1 MPIASANMNRPL
13 ARVLAATAALLVGG
27 LVLTPGV
34 ALAATA
40 TVTVD
45 SEWSTGYTAKLT
57 VGNTASTPL
66 TTWSIEFDLAS
77 GTSIRSAWGA
87 GFTHVGG
94 HWTGKPA
101 SWNATVPAGGSVTA
115 GFVAS
120 GTGRPTGCLLNGSP
134 CDGSTPAPDVTPPT
148 TPGRLLPLPTPYG
161 QFGFGWA
168 PSTDDRGVVRYE
180 VFANNQKIA
189 ETTGTSFVQPTPPPM
204 LWVYG
209 VRAVDAAG
217 NVSPFSTYTLGWPAD
232 TVPPSTPANLRLGAS
247 GLPGYFATSWDASTD
262 DITVAG
268 YEVAVNGVVTL
279 TGATK
284 LLFPFTIP
292 GVYTVRVRAFDGGGN
307 FSPAATIGIAI
318 DPTPPPPPGN

>member
-1 MPIASANMNRPL
+1 MPIPSTNMNRPL
-13 ARVLAATAALLVGG
+13 ARLMSAVALMACG

-45 SEWSTGYTAKLT
+45 SEWSTGYTAQLT
-57 VGNTASTPL
+57 VRNTESTPL
-66 TTWSIEFDLAS
+66 TTWSIEFDLPA
-77 GTSIRSAWGA
+77 GTSVRSAWGA
-87 GFTHVGG
+87 TFTHAGG
-94 HWTGKPA
+94 HWTGKA
-101 SWNATVPAGGSVTA
+101 AYWNATVPAGGSVTA
-115 GFVAS
+115 GFVAA
-120 GTGRPTGCLLNGSP
+120 GTARPTGCLLNGSP
-134 CDGSTPAPDVTPPT
+134 CDGTAPAPDITPPS
-148 TPGRLLPLPTPYG
+148 TPGRLIPLPTPFG
-161 QFGFGWA
+161 QFGFGWT

-232 TVPPSTPANLRLGAS
+232 TMPPSTPANLRLGAS
-247 GLPGYFATSWDASTD
+247 GVPGYLAASWDASTD
-262 DITVAG
+262 NITIAG
-268 YEVAVNGVVTL
+268 YEVAVNGVISRTS
-279 TGATK
+279 ATR

-292 GVYTVRVRAFDGGGN
+292 GVYTVRVRAYDGGGN
-307 FSPAATIGIAI
+307 FSPAAAIGIAI
-318 DPTPPPPPGN
+318 DPTPPPPAPR

>member
-1 MPIASANMNRPL
+1 MPLPSTSMNRPTVRL
-13 ARVLAATAALLVGG
+13 MAAVALMAGS

-45 SEWSTGYTAKLT
+45 SEWSTGYTAQLT
-57 VGNTASTPL
+57 VRNTESTPL
-66 TTWSIEFDLAS
+66 TAWSIEFDLPA

-87 GFTHVGG
+87 TFTHAGG

-120 GTGRPTGCLLNGSP
+120 GTGRPSGCLLNGSP
-134 CDGSTPAPDVTPPT
+134 CDGTAPAPDITPPS
-148 TPGRLLPLPTPYG
+148 TPGKLVPLPTPFG
-161 QFGFGWA
+161 QFGFGWT

-180 VFANNQKIA
+180 IFANNRKIA

-247 GLPGYFATSWDASTD
+247 GVPGYLAASWDASTD
-262 DITVAG
+262 NIMVAG
-268 YEVAVNGVVTL
+268 YEVAVNGVISRTS
-279 TGATK
+279 ATR

-292 GVYTVRVRAFDGGGN
+292 GVYTVRAFDGGGN
-307 FSPAATIGIAI
+307 LSPAATTGIAI
-318 DPTPPPPPGN
+318 DPTPPPPAPR